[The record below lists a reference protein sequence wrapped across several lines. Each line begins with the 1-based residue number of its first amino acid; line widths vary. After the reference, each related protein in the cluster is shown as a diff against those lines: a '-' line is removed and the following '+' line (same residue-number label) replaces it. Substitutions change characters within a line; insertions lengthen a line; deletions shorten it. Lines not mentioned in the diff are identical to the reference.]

1 MIDQRLFI
9 KNDRFEF
16 SLDGI
21 KNEERVRE
29 LYQIYN
35 SQESVI
41 IPEAHYFKKSSITS
55 ISIENPMPKS
65 YQIKFSGIILED

>member
-9 KNDRFEF
+9 KENDRFEF

-21 KNEERVRE
+21 ENEERVRE
-29 LYQIYN
+29 LYQIYS

-41 IPEAHYFKKSSITS
+41 IQHITS
-55 ISIENPMPKS
+55 KNH
-65 YQIKFSGIILED
+65 L